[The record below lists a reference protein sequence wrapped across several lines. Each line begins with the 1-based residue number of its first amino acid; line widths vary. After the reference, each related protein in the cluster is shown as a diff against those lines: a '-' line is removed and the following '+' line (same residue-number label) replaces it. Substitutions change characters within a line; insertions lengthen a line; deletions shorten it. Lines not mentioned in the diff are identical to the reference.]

1 MRYLLDT
8 NVVTEASKG
17 EQGDRNVAAWYESMD
32 PDSLC
37 ISALAIGEVRAGIEK
52 LRLRQ
57 AERAAAFERQLV
69 LVIDLFADRIIGI
82 DRRIAE
88 RWGRLNAPHRR
99 PAVDALIA
107 ATALVHQ
114 LVVVTRNVRDFAAT
128 GAELLNPFETPPQ
141 RRGDVP

>member
-1 MRYLLDT
+1 VRYLLDT
-8 NVVTEASKG
+8 NVIAEVGKG
-17 EQGDRNVAAWYESMD
+17 EQADRNVVAWYESAE

-37 ISALAIGEVRAGIEK
+37 ISALVIGEIRAGVER

-69 LVIDLFADRIIGI
+69 LVIDLFSDRILVI
-82 DRRIAE
+82 DRRVAE
-88 RWGRLNAPHRR
+88 QWGGLNARHTR
-99 PAVDALIA
+99 PAVDTLIA

-128 GAELLNPFETPPQ
+128 GAEILNPFEPAP
-141 RRGDVP
+141 

>member
-1 MRYLLDT
+1 VRYLLDT
-8 NVVTEASKG
+8 NVISEASKG
-17 EQGDRNVAAWYESMD
+17 EQGDPNVLAWYESMD

-37 ISALAIGEVRAGIEK
+37 ISALVIGEIRAGVER
-52 LRLRQ
+52 LRLRH

-69 LVIDLFADRIIGI
+69 LVIDLFSDRILGI
-82 DRRIAE
+82 DRRVAE
-88 RWGRLNAPHRR
+88 QWGRLNARHPR

-128 GAELLNPFETPPQ
+128 GVEILNPFEPAP
-141 RRGDVP
+141 

>member
-8 NVVTEASKG
+8 NVISEISKG
-17 EQGDRNVAAWYESMD
+17 EQSDHNVITWYESIR

-37 ISALAIGEVRAGIEK
+37 LSVLVIGEIRAGVEK

-88 RWGRLNAPHRR
+88 QWGRLNARQGR
-99 PAVDALIA
+99 PAVDGLLA
-107 ATALVHQ
+107 ATALVHR
-114 LVVVTRNVRDFAAT
+114 LILVTRNARDFAET
-128 GAELLNPFETPPQ
+128 GVEVLNPFEPTP
-141 RRGDVP
+141 

>member
-8 NVVTEASKG
+8 NVISEVSKG
-17 EQGDRNVAAWYESMD
+17 EHGNQKVIAWYASMA
-32 PDSLC
+32 PDSLS
-37 ISALAIGEVRAGIEK
+37 ISVLVVGEIRAGVEK

-88 RWGRLNAPHRR
+88 HWGRLNARQRR
-99 PAVDALIA
+99 PAVDGLLA
-107 ATALVHQ
+107 ATALVHG
-114 LVVVTRNVRDFAAT
+114 LTVVTRNARDFAST
-128 GAELLNPFETPPQ
+128 GAEVLNPFDPLL
-141 RRGDVP
+141 

>member
-1 MRYLLDT
+1 VRYLLDT
-8 NVVTEASKG
+8 DVVAEVSKAGQADPNVVT
-17 EQGDRNVAAWYESMD
+17 WYDSME

-37 ISALAIGEVRAGIEK
+37 ISALVIGEIRAGVER
-52 LRLRQ
+52 LRLRH

-69 LVIDLFADRIIGI
+69 LMIDLFSDRILGI
-82 DRRIAE
+82 DRRVAE
-88 RWGRLNAPHRR
+88 QWGRLDARHRR

-128 GAELLNPFETPPQ
+128 GADIFNPFEAPPP
-141 RRGDVP
+141 RGGDIP

>member
-8 NVVTEASKG
+8 NVMSEASRG
-17 EQGDRNVAAWYESMD
+17 EQGDRNVVAWYESME

-37 ISALAIGEVRAGIEK
+37 ISALVIGEIRAGVER
-52 LRLRQ
+52 LRLRH

-69 LVIDLFADRIIGI
+69 LVIDLFSDRILGI
-82 DRRIAE
+82 DRRVAE
-88 RWGRLNAPHRR
+88 QWGRLDARHRR

-114 LVVVTRNVRDFAAT
+114 LIVVTRNVRDFATT
-128 GAELLNPFETPPQ
+128 GAEILNPFEAPPQ
-141 RRGDVP
+141 RGSDVP